1 MPINDYALAE
11 RIQREVNFST
21 TYRTDAEQYGRPEHW
36 VEAGKFGDCEDYAL
50 LKRAMLRNQG
60 WPADKLALC
69 TCWCEDG
76 GYHCVLFVDTDLG
89 GYILDNRR
97 EWPTKPMLTGCA
109 TTGDQVILGPEV
121 YGPYGWRDYCARY
134 PTDPDCHPSPQQ

>member
-60 WPADKLALC
+60 WPAEKLALC

-97 EWPTKPMLTGCA
+97 EWPTKPTDLPYRWDSMLMG
-109 TTGDQVILGPEV
+109 GKWYEIR
-121 YGPYGWRDYCARY
+121 GWHSA
-134 PTDPDCHPSPQQ
+134 